1 MVRFCPHDSCPSSW
15 HLKNLLFWWIPCKNI
30 EFFNLCLARNPPVY
44 HQRLVR
50 ECLGTHRRVGD
61 SFFRRRNSETPRVM
75 EKVRGMGVVDEN
87 DEAGLHGTRG
97 SLLDLGVA
105 MMEVKR
111 PDHDQDRVLWTPPP
125 FTITAGSNPHLLI
138 LFTTVIFRSIFC
150 TILVYQ
156 FVFLTVLIK
165 QKTQKKKKKREA
177 WLMWSMPNY
186 CGPQLWERRIKK

>member
-1 MVRFCPHDSCPSSW
+1 
-15 HLKNLLFWWIPCKNI
+15 
-30 EFFNLCLARNPPVY
+30 
-44 HQRLVR
+44 
-50 ECLGTHRRVGD
+50 
-61 SFFRRRNSETPRVM
+61 M
-75 EKVRGMGVVDEN
+75 EMVRGMGVVDEN
-87 DEAGLHGTRG
+87 DEAGLRGTRG

-165 QKTQKKKKKREA
+165 QKTQKKKKKKREA
-177 WLMWSMPNY
+177 
-186 CGPQLWERRIKK
+186 